1 MDFIK
6 DNTML
11 QITQKGDNDYIVKLI
26 HTHIEIDYENLLE
39 NNLKLLP
46 KKDGKVIEGAYEWVK
61 CNMNNGK
68 LKVRKGVYLSSSMYD
83 GSHFCRK
90 VKIGDK
96 LIL

>member
-1 MDFIK
+1 MIHNLTDFIEE
-6 DNTML
+6 NTML
-11 QITQKGDNDYIVKLI
+11 KISKKGNNDYIVQLI
-26 HTHIEIDYENLLE
+26 HTYRQEDET
-39 NNLKLLP
+39 
-46 KKDGKVIEGAYEWVK
+46 VEGAYEWVK

-83 GSHFCRK
+83 GSEFCRK

>member
-1 MDFIK
+1 MIHNLMDFVG

-11 QITQKGDNDYIVKLI
+11 KITKKGNNDYIVHLI
-26 HTHIEIDYENLLE
+26 HTY
-39 NNLKLLP
+39 
-46 KKDGKVIEGAYEWVK
+46 KKDDKIVEGAYEWVK